1 MLQFIGKKYKYFFYI
16 FLFLLLS
23 TINNLN
29 LIKSKNSI
37 TKVKIIEVVGLK
49 NELNQQIKNKLNYLL
64 NSNIY
69 NIDEKK
75 IKKNLNEYTFLEK
88 YNVFKV
94 YPSKIIFHLEQTD
107 LLATTMLNNKI
118 YIVGANGKLID
129 SQFVNDEIQLPNIF
143 GVFSEKSFVKLIK
156 KIKDV
161 KFNYDE
167 IKNFYF
173 FPSKRWDIE
182 MKNNLIIKLP
192 KNNLES
198 SLIKINKIIN
208 NGKFNNKKIIDLRIK
223 NQVIVSDE

>member
-129 SQFVNDEIQLPNIF
+129 SQFVNDEIQL
-143 GVFSEKSFVKLIK
+143 
-156 KIKDV
+156 
-161 KFNYDE
+161 
-167 IKNFYF
+167 
-173 FPSKRWDIE
+173 
-182 MKNNLIIKLP
+182 
-192 KNNLES
+192 
-198 SLIKINKIIN
+198 
-208 NGKFNNKKIIDLRIK
+208 
-223 NQVIVSDE
+223 